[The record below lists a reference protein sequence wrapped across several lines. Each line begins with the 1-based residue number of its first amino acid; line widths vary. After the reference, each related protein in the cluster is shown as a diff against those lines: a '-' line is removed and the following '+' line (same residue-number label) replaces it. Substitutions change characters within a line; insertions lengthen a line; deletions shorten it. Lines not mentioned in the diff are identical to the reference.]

1 MIPQDKIRNFCI
13 IAHIDHGKST
23 LADRLIEKTGAISER
38 VMKDQ
43 VLDSMD
49 LERER
54 GITIKLAP
62 VRMKYSGDDGEY
74 IFNLIDTPGHV
85 DFNYEV
91 SRSLAAVEGAILLV
105 DATQGVQAQTLGN
118 LYLALEQ
125 NLEIIPVLNKIDLP
139 AADVP
144 KRAEELMQLIGCNR
158 EDILAVSGKTGEGV
172 DKLLAEIAKK
182 VPAPQGQQAGAPQA
196 LVFDSFYDDYRGVV
210 AYVRVMQGA
219 FKKRDKMHLSATK
232 AEAEILEVGAL
243 SPSFFP
249 TDDLA
254 TGQIGYIITGF
265 KDVASCRV
273 GDTLTLANNKSEPL
287 PGYKEAKP
295 MVFAG
300 VFPEDGAQYSA
311 LREAMDRLK
320 LSDAALVYEP
330 EHAPALGHGFRVGL
344 LGMLHLEI
352 LKERLEREFDISLV
366 VTVPSVAYYVFQRG
380 LKEPITIKSPH
391 ELPDLSIVDRI
402 EEPWAKVDII
412 IPEEFIGDVMSFVQE
427 RRAIYLNTQFLAE
440 GRAVLNYEIP
450 LSMIIVDF
458 YDQLKS
464 ATSGYGSMNYEV
476 IDYREANVVRMDILV
491 AEDPVEALASFV
503 YRDDAAR
510 IGRKII
516 TSLKD
521 TIPRQ
526 QFVIKLQAAIGGKIV
541 AGDRISAL
549 RKDVTAK
556 LYGGD
561 VTRKRKLLEKQKK
574 GKKKMMEMGT
584 GKVRIPSEAY
594 LQVLKR

>member
-1 MIPQDKIRNFCI
+1 MTFQEKIRNFCI

-23 LADRLIEKTGAISER
+23 LADRILEETGTINER
-38 VMKDQ
+38 GMKEQ
-43 VLDSMD
+43 VLDSME

-62 VRMKYSGDDGEY
+62 VRMRHKKAGEEY
-74 IFNLIDTPGHV
+74 TLNLIDTPGHV

-144 KRAEELMQLIGCNR
+144 RRAKELMSLIGCKE

-172 DKLLAEIAKK
+172 HDLLDAVIDRI
-182 VPAPQGQQAGAPQA
+182 PAPNGNTEDSPQA

-210 AYVRVMQGA
+210 AYVRVTNGK
-219 FKKRDKMHLSATK
+219 FKKKDKMHLLATK
-232 AEAEILEVGAL
+232 AEVEILEVGAL
-243 SPSFFP
+243 SPGFLP
-249 TDDLA
+249 TDNLE

-265 KDVASCRV
+265 KDVSACRV
-273 GDTLTLANNKSEPL
+273 GDTITLAKNKAEPL

-300 VFPEDGAQYSA
+300 VFPAEGDQYSN
-311 LREAMDRLK
+311 LRDAMDRLK
-320 LSDAALVYEP
+320 LSDASLIYEP

-352 LKERLEREFDISLV
+352 LKERLEREFDIPLV
-366 VTVPSVAYYVFQRG
+366 VTVPSVAYQIYKKGSNDLVV
-380 LKEPITIKSPH
+380 IKSPH
-391 ELPDLSIVDRI
+391 ELPDLSIVEKI
-402 EEPWAKVDII
+402 EEPWAKVDIV
-412 IPEEFIGDVMSFVQE
+412 IPEEYIGDVMTFVQD
-427 RRAIYLNTQFLAE
+427 RRATYLNTEFLSE
-440 GRAVLNYEIP
+440 GRVMLSYEIP
-450 LSMIIVDF
+450 LAMIIVDF

-476 IDYREANVVRMDILV
+476 IEYRDTNVVRMDILV
-491 AEDPVEALASFV
+491 AEEPVEALSTFV
-503 YRDDAAR
+503 YRDDAERTGRR
-510 IGRKII
+510 IVK
-516 TSLKD
+516 SLKE

-526 QFVIKLQAAIGGKIV
+526 QFVIKLQATIGGKIV
-541 AGDRISAL
+541 ASERISAL

-574 GKKKMMEMGT
+574 GKKKMMEMGV
-584 GKVRIPSEAY
+584 GKVKIPSEAY